1 MVDDDDSPNSVPPIP
16 NSSAFFI
23 FAPDNKLVSLFLVLF
38 EKKKVDILEDYAIFL
53 CFYDLKCRP
62 TNLYLINV

>member
-38 EKKKVDILEDYAIFL
+38 EK
-53 CFYDLKCRP
+53 
-62 TNLYLINV
+62 